1 MPLPLSCPMLLN
13 FMTIADK
20 RPLKKSSWEL
30 FFMNFLPIMYSVIH
44 ILFKPLQIS
53 PMWPPLIINVSSF
66 CPVLDFLWHNTLELT
81 APASFRIE
89 CGHLSKHWCF
99 LSRNCM
105 KFIVHSEKY
114 LSSVL
119 LRWLLNQIFKLNFIN
134 INFYV
139 KNNLKWLKARSGVKH
154 EVGWKAQVRTQGL
167 RSQDVKGLV
176 KNCLNWLS
184 A

>member
-1 MPLPLSCPMLLN
+1 MCYTQKYWNLSLCVRGSTCTGWQIVWFFSLAP
-13 FMTIADK
+13 

-105 KFIVHSEKY
+105 KFLEICYVLV
-114 LSSVL
+114 LSVISPV
-119 LRWLLNQIFKLNFIN
+119 I
-134 INFYV
+134 
-139 KNNLKWLKARSGVKH
+139 LKMS
-154 EVGWKAQVRTQGL
+154 
-167 RSQDVKGLV
+167 
-176 KNCLNWLS
+176 
-184 A
+184 